1 MKNKRYGFSAAH
13 MFFLWARAELK
24 HIKPR
29 AELKR
34 TKGQPEL
41 VGSNTPKADAC
52 RQQTVLLGG
61 SLPQNPS
68 VLATSIY
75 MDQFLLKSGI
85 ENGGHREEMETDGTD
100 VTSTGFFSRPL

>member
-1 MKNKRYGFSAAH
+1 MDFRQLICFCG
-13 MFFLWARAELK
+13 
-24 HIKPR
+24 
-29 AELKR
+29 
-34 TKGQPEL
+34 PEASL
-41 VGSNTPKADAC
+41 NTSSPEPSSNTLRDNQSSSAQTHQRPKTDEAC